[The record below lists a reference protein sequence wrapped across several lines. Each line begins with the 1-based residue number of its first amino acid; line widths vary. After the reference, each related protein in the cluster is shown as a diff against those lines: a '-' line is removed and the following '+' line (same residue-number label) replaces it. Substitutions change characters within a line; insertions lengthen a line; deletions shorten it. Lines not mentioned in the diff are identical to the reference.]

1 MKTNKSQNLGVVS
14 PLARACAWCR
24 KSIPED
30 QEVVGFG
37 AKARPGADLGRDS
50 GGFLE
55 ILLVLEGKHIP
66 AMVVRP
72 GSPASRAGHDLYF
85 MACSDECAT
94 TLRAALNEEVRLG
107 HALLG

>member
-1 MKTNKSQNLGVVS
+1 MEWL
-14 PLARACAWCR
+14 LRWR
-24 KSIPED
+24 ESIPKD

-50 GGFLE
+50 GGTLD
-55 ILLVLEGKHIP
+55 ILLVLEGKHVP

-85 MACSDECAT
+85 MTCSDECASA
-94 TLRAALNEEVRLG
+94 LRAALHEEVRLG
-107 HALLG
+107 NAMLG